1 MITTSAAPTRT
12 LCMSTVAG
20 TVRAGEATPILGFGA
35 ARLPRLAGKSLPM
48 GRGAALARACS
59 EGAGVTIGVA
69 VPAAATGAAAGAAG
83 AAVVR
88 FLKGDGPG
96 EYGKVEA

>member
-1 MITTSAAPTRT
+1 
-12 LCMSTVAG
+12 
-20 TVRAGEATPILGFGA
+20 
-35 ARLPRLAGKSLPM
+35 M

-88 FLKGDGPG
+88 LWKGDGPG